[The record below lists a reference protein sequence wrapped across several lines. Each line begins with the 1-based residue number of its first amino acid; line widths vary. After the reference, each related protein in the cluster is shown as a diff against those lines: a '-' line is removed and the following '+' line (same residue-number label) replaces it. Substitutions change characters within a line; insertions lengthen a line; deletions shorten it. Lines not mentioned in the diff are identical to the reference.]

1 MSIEKTGIC
10 LECQMISLSPV
21 FIHTILEV
29 LAYTFG
35 TQVFLWQRRKLGLAS
50 LTDKDQTLWVIVGAA
65 LGAAL
70 GSKLAFW
77 IEDPTAAF
85 SNFPDW
91 RHLLQG
97 KSIVGGLLGGLL
109 GVEISKKLVGQTRS
123 TGDAFVLPLAVG
135 MCIGRIGC
143 FLAGLADHTYG
154 NGTAMPWG
162 VDFGDGIPRHP
173 TQLYEIIFIV
183 LWTTL
188 ILRRKSRLSQTGDS
202 FRLYL
207 SGYLLFRLIVEFI
220 KPIPMVYPL
229 SLSGIQWL
237 CVFGLAYYAKHLPR
251 LTREFLWDTK

>member
-1 MSIEKTGIC
+1 
-10 LECQMISLSPV
+10 MISLSPV
-21 FIHTILEV
+21 FIHTLLEV
-29 LAYTFG
+29 LAYTLG
-35 TQVFLWQRRKLGLAS
+35 TQVFLWQRRRLGLAS
-50 LTDKDQTLWVIVGAA
+50 LSNKDQTLWLIVGAA

-77 IEDPTAAF
+77 IEDPMAAF
-85 SNFPDW
+85 TNFPDW

-109 GVEISKKLVGQTRS
+109 GVEISKKLVRQPHS

-154 NGTAMPWG
+154 NPTTLPWG

-173 TQLYEIIFIV
+173 TQLYEIVFIAI
-183 LWTTL
+183 WTAL
-188 ILRRKSRLSQTGDS
+188 ILQRKSRFSQTGDR

-207 SGYLLFRLIVEFI
+207 AGYLLFRLVIEFI

-237 CVFGLAYYAKHLPR
+237 CVLGLAYYAKYLQR